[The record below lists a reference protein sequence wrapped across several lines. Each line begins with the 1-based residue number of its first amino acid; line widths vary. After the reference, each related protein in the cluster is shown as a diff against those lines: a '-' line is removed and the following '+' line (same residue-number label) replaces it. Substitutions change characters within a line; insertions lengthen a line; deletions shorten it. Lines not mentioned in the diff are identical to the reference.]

1 MAKRKFRTSEAAKA
15 ARQLDTDWL
24 ALQSKWAAVAPLSR
38 SAAPVKKS
46 KKPRPYYTPVAPPEA
61 EKLQR
66 NHAIRSLGSWVTGTN
81 STKSGEVYTGTAIVG
96 ICTMHKSNLVP
107 VFSVDDAKAISKM
120 RR

>member
-38 SAAPVKKS
+38 SVPVKKP
-46 KKPRPYYTPVAPPEA
+46 KKSRPYYTPVSPPEA

-66 NHAIRSLGSWVTGTN
+66 NHSIRSLGSWVTGTN
-81 STKSGEVYTGTAIVG
+81 FTKPGEVYTGTAIIG

-107 VFSVDDAKAISKM
+107 VFSAEDAEAISKM